1 MTDNTQTE
9 LHSNAV
15 EVEAVTVTELS
26 AFAQNEYY
34 VKKWA
39 GINDKKLFC
48 GFNWSAACLGST
60 WLFCRKFYTLGA
72 LMFLLMRLVQ
82 YASTIFAPAQSTY
95 LILSVFIICRVTL
108 GSLANYLYYRVAKV
122 KIEKIDAANLP
133 NDVHFQAIKNAG
145 GMSLVGFFVALALS
159 WFSRQ
164 L

>member
-48 GFNWSAACLGST
+48 GFNWSAAFFGTT

-72 LMFLLMRLVQ
+72 LLYLLMLLVS
-82 YASTIFAPAQSTY
+82 YTSVIIAPARPAY
-95 LILSVFIICRVTL
+95 LILSVFVICHVML
-108 GSLANYLYYRVAKV
+108 GALANYIYYRVAKV

-133 NDVHFQAIKNAG
+133 NDVHLQAIKNAG

-159 WFSRQ
+159 WFSR
-164 L
+164 LL